1 MKVKTFE
8 FNSLAVN
15 TYVVSD
21 DSKECV
27 IIDPA
32 CYYPDEKEVLLNYI
46 YDNDFRIKHIVN
58 THLHFD
64 HIFGVNFLTSQFELK
79 FEAHKGDE
87 FLLDDLSRQ
96 LEMFGFPTGVD
107 YKPQIGNYL
116 QENDTLTFGNQA
128 LKVLHVPGH
137 SPGSVVFYH
146 PQTPC
151 VFVGDVLFNSAI
163 GRTDLPG
170 GNFNQLIDAIKNKLF
185 TLPDDTVVY
194 PGHGPITTIG
204 NEKKHNPFF
213 A

>member
-64 HIFGVNFLTSQFELK
+64 HIFGVMSFCS
-79 FEAHKGDE
+79 
-87 FLLDDLSRQ
+87 
-96 LEMFGFPTGVD
+96 
-107 YKPQIGNYL
+107 
-116 QENDTLTFGNQA
+116 
-128 LKVLHVPGH
+128 
-137 SPGSVVFYH
+137 
-146 PQTPC
+146 
-151 VFVGDVLFNSAI
+151 
-163 GRTDLPG
+163 
-170 GNFNQLIDAIKNKLF
+170 
-185 TLPDDTVVY
+185 
-194 PGHGPITTIG
+194 TIFHD
-204 NEKKHNPFF
+204 N
-213 A
+213 